1 VDRDCDRR
9 VTGGGWPLK
18 EGRRVACGMSGL
30 KRGRCNTP
38 VAVLEYLQQVLCAHD
53 YEELQQCVFEHDRH
67 LQKTQKLSKKHCSAA
82 FLYTQSCA
90 AIFQDL
96 QDTIFVQYE
105 YLHAME
111 RLVDVSR
118 LVDGLI
124 SHEFSLPGGGAGG
137 SGGGGGGGL
146 FNAAPNA
153 DDAPDS
159 VAQATACLQQ
169 GAVAIVKRS
178 NKLLRQAHEDITDAN
193 SQLRFSLRYKT
204 LARILDL
211 ARGSSESA
219 HEQEDEEEDDQTTK
233 QTPDSVVEAV
243 VKSTHVYDSVKNKC
257 LLGAVIKYTERS
269 RKKLARERSENKIN
283 GQCVVSACQIATI
296 ERDLMTKVGAML
308 QSSHG
313 RGGGMKQ
320 KIALV
325 VAKTKHDNVLLQ
337 QELDGVKKQIALCS
351 PPA

>member
-1 VDRDCDRR
+1 VAIQSR
-9 VTGGGWPLK
+9 PH
-18 EGRRVACGMSGL
+18 ACGMSSL

-96 QDTIFVQYE
+96 QDTIFVHYE

-111 RLVDVSR
+111 RLVDVTR

-124 SHEFSLPGGGAGG
+124 SQAGR
-137 SGGGGGGGL
+137 GGGGGGL
-146 FNAAPNA
+146 FNAAPHAN
-153 DDAPDS
+153 DAPDS
-159 VAQATACLQQ
+159 VAQATPCLQQ

-193 SQLRFSLRYKT
+193 SQLRFSLSYKT

-243 VKSTHVYDSVKNKC
+243 VKSTHAYDSVKNKC

-308 QSSHG
+308 QTTHG
-313 RGGGMKQ
+313 RGGMKQ

-325 VAKTKHDNVLLQ
+325 IAKTKHDNVLLQ
-337 QELDGVKKQIALCS
+337 QELDGVKQQIVLCS

>member
-1 VDRDCDRR
+1 
-9 VTGGGWPLK
+9 
-18 EGRRVACGMSGL
+18 MSSL

-38 VAVLEYLQQVLCAHD
+38 VAVLEYLQQVLCAQD

-67 LQKTQKLSKKHCSAA
+67 LQKTQKLNKKHCSAA

-124 SHEFSLPGGGAGG
+124 SHEFSLPARGAG
-137 SGGGGGGGL
+137 GGGGGGGL

-178 NKLLRQAHEDITDAN
+178 NKLLRQAHVDITDAN
-193 SQLRFSLRYKT
+193 SQLRFSLSYKT

-219 HEQEDEEEDDQTTK
+219 HEQEDEEEDDHTTK

-296 ERDLMTKVGAML
+296 ERNLMTKVGAML

-313 RGGGMKQ
+313 RGGMKQ

-337 QELDGVKKQIALCS
+337 QELDGVKEQIALCS